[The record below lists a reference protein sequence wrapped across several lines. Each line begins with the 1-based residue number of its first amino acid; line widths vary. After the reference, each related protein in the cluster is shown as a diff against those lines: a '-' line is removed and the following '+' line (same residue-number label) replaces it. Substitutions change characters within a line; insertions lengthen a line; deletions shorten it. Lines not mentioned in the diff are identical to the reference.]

1 MFLAS
6 IGGEFCLIF
15 FQREY
20 NLSLK
25 MLNDAAMPL
34 IENISERL
42 IDYAYKHG

>member
-15 FQREY
+15 SARKY

-25 MLNDAAMPL
+25 MLVNAAMPL
-34 IENISERL
+34 IIAERL